1 MIVPTM
7 AHPGRNPFVPFRY
20 VLLTTAAALTVSMGG
35 QAVAQSSAAPTQ
47 LSAISVTANMTE
59 TPLAEVGSAVTIITG
74 EQLQQ
79 RQTQLV
85 SDVLREVPGMAVS
98 RTGGVGGPTQARIR
112 GSEGNQTLVLIDG
125 IEVNNVAGGSEFDF
139 AHLLA
144 ADVERIEVLRGP
156 QSALYGSDAAGGVIS
171 IVTRRGSGKPSVS
184 GAFEGGSFNTYQT
197 NASVRGGAERY
208 HFLLSGLDYRT
219 GGITRATE
227 SRGNFENDA
236 YRNKTVFSKLGVAP
250 AENLNFDF
258 VGRYTYYQGEYDG
271 SDTFAFDDTS
281 RTNGSHIYG
290 RGQGKLVI
298 ADGRWEHIVGTAYTQ
313 NDTNSYNTTSSSYG
327 DKIKYNYRTNVLFDT
342 PSFAEARHT
351 VTLLAEQENESF
363 VSSFVTPYVKREI
376 SNTGF
381 VGMYEVDFFRRVFL
395 TGAVREDRN
404 DIFHDA
410 RTYRVT
416 AAYRFLNTDAKLRG
430 GYGTGVKNPTMTEL
444 YGFTSTFTGN
454 PHLQPEETRGWDV
467 GVDQGFWGNRGQVGL
482 TYFDQR
488 IDKLIQN
495 SGSSA
500 VNVNGESKIRG
511 IELEG
516 TVELITDLTLR
527 STYTYIKTEV
537 PITGEELVRRPAHV
551 ASFNA
556 NYRFMESRAN
566 VNLGILYN
574 GRQVDNNF
582 ETGFGANTSRQTLN
596 GYALV
601 NLAAGYRVTENVE
614 IFGRVENLLDTE
626 YEDVYTYQ
634 TPGRAIYAGV
644 RASF

>member
-1 MIVPTM
+1 MIAHRM
-7 AHPGRNPFVPFRY
+7 ALQGRMSSISCRY
-20 VLLTTAAALTVSMGG
+20 VLLTAAAAFGIGASSQV
-35 QAVAQSSAAPTQ
+35 AAQSAPTPAQ
-47 LSAISVTANMTE
+47 LPAISVTANMTE
-59 TPLAEVGSAVTIITG
+59 TPLPEVGSAVTTITG
-74 EQLQQ
+74 EDMRQ

-85 SDVLREVPGMAVS
+85 SDILREVPGLAVN
-98 RTGGVGGPTQARIR
+98 RTGGVGGPTQVRIR

-125 IEVNNVAGGSEFDF
+125 IEVNSVAGSSEFDF

-144 ADVERIEVLRGP
+144 ADIERIEVLRGP
-156 QSALYGSDAAGGVIS
+156 QSALYGSDAAGGVIN

-197 NASVRGGAERY
+197 NASVRGGGERY
-208 HFLLSGLDYRT
+208 HFLLSGADYRT

-236 YRNKTVFSKLGVAP
+236 YKNKTILSKFGVAP

-258 VGRYTYYQGEYDG
+258 IGRYTYYQGEYDG
-271 SDTFAFDDTS
+271 SDTFAFDDAS
-281 RTNGSHIYG
+281 RTSGSQIYG
-290 RGQGKLVI
+290 RGQGKLVV
-298 ADGRWEHIVGTAYTQ
+298 ADGYWEHIVSAAYSQ

-327 DKIKYNYRTNVLFDT
+327 DKVKYDYRTNILFDT
-342 PSFAEARHT
+342 PSFADARHT
-351 VTLLAEQENESF
+351 VTLLAEQENDSF
-363 VSSFVTPYVKREI
+363 VSSFVTPYVEREI
-376 SNTGF
+376 SSAGF
-381 VGMYEVDFFRRVFL
+381 VSMYKVDFFRQVFL

-404 DIFHDA
+404 DIFRDA
-410 RTYRVT
+410 STYRGT
-416 AAYRFLNTDAKLRG
+416 AAYRFLNTDTKLRG

-454 PHLQPEETRGWDV
+454 PNLQPEETRGWDV
-467 GVDQGFWGNRGQVGL
+467 GVDQGFLGDRGQVSL
-482 TYFDQR
+482 TYFVQR

-500 VNVNGESKIRG
+500 VNVNGESEIRG

-516 TVELITDLTLR
+516 MVEPVADLTLR
-527 STYTYIKTEV
+527 AAYTYMKSEMPV
-537 PITGEELVRRPAHV
+537 TGEELVRRPAHV
-551 ASFNA
+551 ASFNS
-556 NYRFMESRAN
+556 NYRFMEHRAN

-582 ETGFGANTSRQTLN
+582 ETGFGAKTSRQSLN

-601 NLAAGYRVTENVE
+601 NVAAGYMVTGNVE
-614 IFGRVENLLDTE
+614 IFGRVENLLDKD

-634 TPGRAIYAGV
+634 TPGRAIYGGV

>member
-1 MIVPTM
+1 MSI
-7 AHPGRNPFVPFRY
+7 
-20 VLLTTAAALTVSMGG
+20 GG
-35 QAVAQSSAAPTQ
+35 QAVAQTATAPTQ

-59 TPLAEVGSAVTIITG
+59 TPVQEVGSAVTIITG
-74 EQLQQ
+74 EELQQ

-98 RTGGVGGPTQARIR
+98 RTGGVGGPTQVRIR

-125 IEVNNVAGGSEFDF
+125 VEVNSVAGSSEFDF

-144 ADVERIEVLRGP
+144 ADIERIEVLRGP
-156 QSALYGSDAAGGVIS
+156 QSALYGSDAAGGVIN
-171 IVTRRGSGKPSVS
+171 IVTRRGSGKPIFS

-197 NASVRGGAERY
+197 NASVRGGNERY
-208 HFLLSGLDYRT
+208 HFLLSGVDYRT

-236 YRNKTVFSKLGVAP
+236 YRNKTIFSKFGVAP

-281 RTNGSHIYG
+281 RTNGSQIYG
-290 RGQGKLVI
+290 RGQGKLVV
-298 ADGRWEHIVGTAYTQ
+298 ADGHWEHIVGTAYTQ

-327 DKIKYNYRTNVLFDT
+327 DKVKYDYRTNVLFDT
-342 PSFAEARHT
+342 PSFADARHT
-351 VTLLAEQENESF
+351 VTLQAEQENESF
-363 VSSFVTPYVKREI
+363 VSSFVTPYVEREI
-376 SNTGF
+376 SSTGF
-381 VGMYEVDFFRRVFL
+381 VGVYKVDFFRQLFL

-404 DIFHDA
+404 DIFRDA
-410 RTYRVT
+410 RTYRGT
-416 AAYRFLNTDAKLRG
+416 AAYRFLNTDTKLRG
-430 GYGTGVKNPTMTEL
+430 GYGTGVKNPTMSEL

-454 PHLQPEETRGWDV
+454 PNLQPEETKGWDI

-488 IDKLIQN
+488 VDKLIQN
-495 SGSSA
+495 SGA
-500 VNVNGESKIRG
+500 TAANVNGESKIRG

-516 TVELITDLTLR
+516 TIEPVTNLTLR
-527 STYTYIKTEV
+527 AAYTYMKTEM

-551 ASFNA
+551 GSFNA
-556 NYRFMESRAN
+556 NYRFMENRAN

-601 NLAAGYRVTENVE
+601 NLAAGYMVTENVE
-614 IFGRVENLLDTE
+614 VFGRLENLLDKQ

-644 RASF
+644 RATF

>member
-1 MIVPTM
+1 MTVHSM
-7 AHPGRNPFVPFRY
+7 ALQGRTPSISCRY
-20 VLLTTAAALTVSMGG
+20 AFLTTAAALSMSIGG
-35 QAVAQSSAAPTQ
+35 QAVAQTATAPTQ

-59 TPLAEVGSAVTIITG
+59 TPVQEVGSAVTIITG
-74 EQLQQ
+74 EELQQ

-98 RTGGVGGPTQARIR
+98 RTGGVGGPTQVRIR

-125 IEVNNVAGGSEFDF
+125 VEVNSVAGSSEFDF

-144 ADVERIEVLRGP
+144 ADIERIEVLRGP
-156 QSALYGSDAAGGVIS
+156 QSALYGSDAAGGVIN
-171 IVTRRGSGKPSVS
+171 IVTRRGSGKPIFS

-197 NASVRGGAERY
+197 NASVRGGNERY
-208 HFLLSGLDYRT
+208 HFLLSGVDYRT

-236 YRNKTVFSKLGVAP
+236 YRNKTIFSKFGVAP

-281 RTNGSHIYG
+281 RTNGSQIYG
-290 RGQGKLVI
+290 RGQGKLVV
-298 ADGRWEHIVGTAYTQ
+298 ADGHWEHIVGTAYTQ

-327 DKIKYNYRTNVLFDT
+327 DKVKYDYRTNVLFDT
-342 PSFAEARHT
+342 PSFADARHT
-351 VTLLAEQENESF
+351 VTLQAEQENESF
-363 VSSFVTPYVKREI
+363 VSSFVTPYVEREI
-376 SNTGF
+376 SSTGF
-381 VGMYEVDFFRRVFL
+381 VGVYKVDFFRQLFL

-404 DIFHDA
+404 DIFRDA
-410 RTYRVT
+410 RTYRGT
-416 AAYRFLNTDAKLRG
+416 AAYRFLNTDTKLRG
-430 GYGTGVKNPTMTEL
+430 GYGTGVKNPTMSEL

-454 PHLQPEETRGWDV
+454 PNLQPEETKGWDI

-488 IDKLIQN
+488 VDKLIQN
-495 SGSSA
+495 SGA
-500 VNVNGESKIRG
+500 TAANVNGESKIRG

-516 TVELITDLTLR
+516 TIEPVTNLTLR
-527 STYTYIKTEV
+527 AAYTYMKTEM

-551 ASFNA
+551 GSFNA
-556 NYRFMESRAN
+556 NYRFMENRAN

-601 NLAAGYRVTENVE
+601 NLAAGYMVTENVE
-614 IFGRVENLLDTE
+614 VFGRLENLLDKQ

-644 RASF
+644 RATF

>member
-1 MIVPTM
+1 MTIPNR
-7 AHPGRNPFVPFRY
+7 AHQGRTSSISCRY
-20 VLLTTAAALTVSMGG
+20 VLLPTATALIISISG
-35 QAVAQSSAAPTQ
+35 QVAAQSAIAPTQ
-47 LSAISVTANMTE
+47 LPAISVTANMTE
-59 TPLAEVGSAVTIITG
+59 TPLPEVGSAVTVITG
-74 EQLQQ
+74 EDLQQ

-85 SDVLREVPGMAVS
+85 SDVLREVPGLAVS
-98 RTGGVGGPTQARIR
+98 RTGGVGGPTQIRIR

-125 IEVNNVAGGSEFDF
+125 IEVNSVAGGSEFDF

-156 QSALYGSDAAGGVIS
+156 QSALYGSDAAGGVIN
-171 IVTRRGSGKPSVS
+171 IVTRRGDGKPYVS
-184 GAFEGGSFNTYQT
+184 SAFEAGSFNTYQT
-197 NASVRGGAERY
+197 NASVRGGGERY
-208 HFLLSGLDYRT
+208 HFLLSGVDYRT

-236 YRNKTVFSKLGVAP
+236 YKNKTMFSKFGVAP

-271 SDTFAFDDTS
+271 SDKFAFDDAS
-281 RTNGSHIYG
+281 RTNGSQIYG
-290 RGQGKLVI
+290 RGQGKLVV
-298 ADGRWEHIVGTAYTQ
+298 ADGHWEHVIGTAYTQ

-327 DKIKYNYRTNVLFDT
+327 DKVKYDYRTNVLFDT

-363 VSSFVTPYVKREI
+363 VSSFVTPYVVRKI

-381 VGMYEVDFFRRVFL
+381 VGIYKVDVFEQLFL
-395 TGAVREDRN
+395 TGAVRGDRN
-404 DIFHDA
+404 DIFRDA
-410 RTYRVT
+410 LTYRGT
-416 AAYRFLNTDAKLRG
+416 AAYRFLNTDTKLRG
-430 GYGTGVKNPTMTEL
+430 SYGTGVKTPTMTEL

-454 PHLQPEETRGWDV
+454 PNLQPEETSGWDV
-467 GVDQGFWGNRGQVGL
+467 GVDQGFWDDRGQVGL

-488 IDKLIQN
+488 VDQLIQN
-495 SGSSA
+495 SGATA

-516 TVELITDLTLR
+516 MAEPTANLTLR
-527 STYTYIKTEV
+527 VAYTYMKTEMPV
-537 PITGEELVRRPAHV
+537 TGEELVRRPAHV

-556 NYRFMESRAN
+556 NYRFMEGRAN

-601 NLAAGYRVTENVE
+601 NLAAGYRVMGNVE
-614 IFGRVENLLDTE
+614 IFGRVENLLDKV

-634 TPGRAIYAGV
+634 TPGRALYAGV
-644 RASF
+644 RATF